1 MSQRKEKR
9 VPGIVGNRYRIV
21 SKIGSGTYGTVYLG
35 MDNKTGQKV
44 AIKHMTE
51 AAGSLEQLL
60 KLREVRSLQKMSDNP
75 CVVQLIDAL
84 YLPDSGSFLIMELM
98 DCDLLAFLR
107 HYAQSRTHVPEEVV
121 ARIMYRVF
129 SALARLHQS
138 GYFHRDMKPEN
149 ILVNKDGVAKLCD
162 FGLVRDMRSTSP
174 LTSYIATRWYRSP
187 EMLLEAQDYGPPV
200 DMWAAGCIMLEVLQC
215 RPIFEGKDNLETF
228 QEVIEKV
235 GGFDNK
241 AVPISAAT
249 GGGGEWLQGEYLVRK
264 NSKFSKI
271 YEQAR
276 ARFKKSN
283 GSGLIGHIKRDLS
296 SEAVNLIARLL
307 THDPSKRLTAAQA
320 LAHPFCARARAED
333 PQCAP
338 SSHRPIPRFI
348 SSVMMQSVSPSGAS
362 KHSDTPPLIKNEAQT
377 SSSLSPVARAANQK
391 VLSNTAPT
399 FCSNEYN
406 NVTSTKPLPQI
417 SNFDNNNNNNLR
429 KHLPPINPSAAGQ
442 RLPSLSASNP
452 QIPPLNAE
460 RVEIRRRQLFDSSE
474 MSSVLGNRLPP
485 SHNVLSSNNNA
496 VSNNRNDANTLSSIV
511 FNQQQQQQSS
521 NIKTRLAAGNIN
533 NSNNINSNN
542 NTGVLAHGA
551 HSNQLVQQQQ
561 QQQLASSS
569 VSSVTSLATANN
581 ANKTPPSNH
590 INTSPLSSS
599 AAVTNHQQL
608 HNSHHVLNLSPPPV
622 NLPFGCQVAPHFL
635 FIAASPSPHPANLA
649 SRKNNLLN
657 NNDHNNNARTNIST
671 GAVSTDSSSK
681 THCLSQQRN
690 PQQQQQQQQVNPI
703 AIGPEDFAKMPD
715 FSSSFFF
722 LPPFSEG
729 GYQAPFAPCQ
739 VGLSEEE
746 LQKGVASANASTG
759 GGGIG
764 GWINLRCQVLQLGHI
779 DACCHAL
786 KEGKKHVM
794 SEEER
799 RERDRKKEEERRKRE
814 EEKERKNKEKEKEKE
829 ELRLK
834 KEEERKK
841 KEEEMKRQKE
851 LKNAETAELKAA
863 KLRLEEERQRDR
875 DMREIENVPLARLF
889 KMRRGRRSSVNGTN
903 ENIEHNEEA

>member
-533 NSNNINSNN
+533 NSNNINSNALSSTARVTMQSPTSYYESYSLQTKKIGPSVDLDVIDSTIDAITKLESSTDLQSSFKN
-542 NTGVLAHGA
+542 ILQPAPQQTNHLPPLRVIPKLPPLKGSEVPQQSDFDFNFHQIQTPPVLPNTLSTGVMSGSGNQRGTQLLRGKDENSQENFGYKMLNEFSTSSMKSDRLRTFGA
-551 HSNQLVQQQQ
+551 ENGAKWSGSTAVSHRALKVLQRADAILGSKKVISNNNNNVNV
-561 QQQLASSS
+561 
-569 VSSVTSLATANN
+569 VSS
-581 ANKTPPSNH
+581 
-590 INTSPLSSS
+590 
-599 AAVTNHQQL
+599 
-608 HNSHHVLNLSPPPV
+608 
-622 NLPFGCQVAPHFL
+622 F
-635 FIAASPSPHPANLA
+635 
-649 SRKNNLLN
+649 
-657 NNDHNNNARTNIST
+657 
-671 GAVSTDSSSK
+671 
-681 THCLSQQRN
+681 
-690 PQQQQQQQQVNPI
+690 
-703 AIGPEDFAKMPD
+703 
-715 FSSSFFF
+715 
-722 LPPFSEG
+722 
-729 GYQAPFAPCQ
+729 
-739 VGLSEEE
+739 
-746 LQKGVASANASTG
+746 G
-759 GGGIG
+759 GGLPGIPMP
-764 GWINLRCQVLQLGHI
+764 VYSY
-779 DACCHAL
+779 A
-786 KEGKKHVM
+786 KK
-794 SEEER
+794 
-799 RERDRKKEEERRKRE
+799 
-814 EEKERKNKEKEKEKE
+814 
-829 ELRLK
+829 
-834 KEEERKK
+834 
-841 KEEEMKRQKE
+841 
-851 LKNAETAELKAA
+851 
-863 KLRLEEERQRDR
+863 
-875 DMREIENVPLARLF
+875 
-889 KMRRGRRSSVNGTN
+889 
-903 ENIEHNEEA
+903 